1 RSRTPR
7 GETYDSSAVN
17 REFLPH
23 DVAHIDHCCFRCR
36 IGKPSGSTIDSGGGG
51 DIDDQVE
58 RVPEVKQL
66 LHEGERAIEV
76 DAHRAFKILK
86 VHLVNGDRVGITG
99 IVDQGVD
106 ISGSFVRLTR
116 SEEHTY
122 ELQSRFDLVGR
133 LL

>member
-1 RSRTPR
+1 YPVSHTVLIIFALLDAFPI
-7 GETYDSSAVN
+7 YM
-17 REFLPH
+17 
-23 DVAHIDHCCFRCR
+23 
-36 IGKPSGSTIDSGGGG
+36 
-51 DIDDQVE
+51 DDQVK

-99 IVDQGVD
+99 IVDQVVD